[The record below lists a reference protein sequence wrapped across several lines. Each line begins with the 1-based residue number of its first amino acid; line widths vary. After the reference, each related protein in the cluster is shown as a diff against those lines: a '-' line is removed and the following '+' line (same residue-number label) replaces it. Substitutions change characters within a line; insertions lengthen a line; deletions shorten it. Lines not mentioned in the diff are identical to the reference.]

1 MKEKEVK
8 ANKHEIIAEYL
19 TGKESYGALCEKY
32 GVNAR
37 TIQTWVRAF
46 RQRGGSV
53 AIAVDREADTDIKT
67 LKKQLKEAELK
78 NELLTEM
85 LRLSE
90 EQTGINFRKKFGS
103 GQ

>member
-1 MKEKEVK
+1 MKEKEVS

-19 TGKESYGALCEKY
+19 TGKESYGALSEKH

-46 RQRGGSV
+46 RQRSGLPAV
-53 AIAVDREADTDIKT
+53 AVDSEHDTDVKT
-67 LKKQLKEAELK
+67 LKKQLEQAELK

-90 EQTGINFRKKFGS
+90 EQTGINFRKKFGW

>member
-1 MKEKEVK
+1 MKEKEVNAK
-8 ANKHEIIAEYL
+8 KYEIVAEYL
-19 TGKESYGALCEKY
+19 TGKESYGALSEKH

-46 RQRGGSV
+46 RKRGGLPPVSDV
-53 AIAVDREADTDIKT
+53 GEQDTDIKM
-67 LKKQLKEAELK
+67 LKKQLKQAELK